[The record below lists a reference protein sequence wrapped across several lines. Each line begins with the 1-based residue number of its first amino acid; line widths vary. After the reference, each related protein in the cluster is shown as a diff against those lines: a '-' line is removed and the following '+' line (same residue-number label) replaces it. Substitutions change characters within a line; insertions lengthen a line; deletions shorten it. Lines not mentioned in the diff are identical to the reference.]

1 MNSYARAGASA
12 FWEAALISALDV
24 GISFAATLI
33 VGFVFTDVLGT
44 IFLAEGAVL
53 LLVGGALGFAGQPG
67 IRKVGQFMGVL
78 GFVKSGKK
86 EGSIDERAEVKE
98 IDVRAAFYMLTGI
111 SLFVESL
118 LLAVLV

>member
-1 MNSYARAGASA
+1 LDSYARAGVSA
-12 FWEAALISALDV
+12 LWEAALISALDV

-44 IFLAEGAVL
+44 IFLAEGACL

-67 IRKVGQFMGVL
+67 VRKIGQFMGVL
-78 GFVKSGKK
+78 GFVKSGKR
-86 EGSIDERAEVKE
+86 GSKDERAEVKE

>member
-1 MNSYARAGASA
+1 MDSYARAGVSA
-12 FWEAALISALDV
+12 ISEAALISAVDV

-44 IFLAEGAVL
+44 IFLAEGACL

-67 IRKVGQFMGVL
+67 VRKVAQFMGVL

-86 EGSIDERAEVKE
+86 EGSKDDRAEVKQ
-98 IDVRAAFYMLTGI
+98 IDVRAAFYMLTGMA
-111 SLFVESL
+111 LFVESL
-118 LLAVLV
+118 MLAVLL

>member
-1 MNSYARAGASA
+1 MDSYARAGASA
-12 FWEAALISALDV
+12 LWEAALISALDV

-44 IFLAEGAVL
+44 IFLAEGACL

-86 EGSIDERAEVKE
+86 QGSKGEQAEVKE

-111 SLFVESL
+111 SLFFESL

>member
-1 MNSYARAGASA
+1 MSA
-12 FWEAALISALDV
+12 LWEAALISALDV

-44 IFLAEGAVL
+44 IFLAEGACL

-67 IRKVGQFMGVL
+67 VRKIGQFMGVL
-78 GFVKSGKK
+78 GFVKSGKR
-86 EGSIDERAEVKE
+86 GSKDERAEVKE

>member
-1 MNSYARAGASA
+1 MDSYARAGVSA
-12 FWEAALISALDV
+12 LWEAALISALDV

-44 IFLAEGAVL
+44 IFLAEGACL

-67 IRKVGQFMGVL
+67 VRKIGQFMGVL
-78 GFVKSGKK
+78 GFVKSGKR
-86 EGSIDERAEVKE
+86 GSKDERAEVKE

>member
-1 MNSYARAGASA
+1 MSA
-12 FWEAALISALDV
+12 LWEAALISGLDI

-44 IFLAEGAVL
+44 LFLAEGACL

-67 IRKVGQFMGVL
+67 VRKVGQFMGVL
-78 GFVKSGKK
+78 GLVRSGKK
-86 EGSIDERAEVKE
+86 GSKDERTEVKE
-98 IDVRAAFYMLTGI
+98 IDVRAAFYMLTGM

-118 LLAVLV
+118 LLAVLL